1 MIMPLAPNA
10 SVQTLPRAKSA
21 MTAGAALSKPTTSSM
36 PASWGSAIEKP
47 LDTMPTTTSLAA
59 MPDSRR

>member
-1 MIMPLAPNA
+1 
-10 SVQTLPRAKSA
+10 

-59 MPDSRR
+59 MPTRAGEEAHHLVGRLGRRRDQGHRG